1 SSFVQL
7 FNSSKDRIEIVE
19 RFWVNPVGTTNVT
32 VSIGTTIRGATGS
45 SFAFP
50 RDLRFQPAPIV
61 PTSAITARDTIVI
74 SHGNQAPPFV
84 NETSLGAIQ
93 AAIGVWTE
101 LLFGPFVLPPGTG
114 VMVSSVTL
122 NNQIAAWFSGRSR
135 QARPEELAPG
145 ARPSA
150 SAARGSPPGPPFL
163 FRGPPRWGRPP
174 PAPPPPWRS

>member
-1 SSFVQL
+1 
-7 FNSSKDRIEIVE
+7 
-19 RFWVNPVGTTNVT
+19 
-32 VSIGTTIRGATGS
+32 
-45 SFAFP
+45 
-50 RDLRFQPAPIV
+50 
-61 PTSAITARDTIVI
+61 RDTIVI

-145 ARPSA
+145 AR
-150 SAARGSPPGPPFL
+150 RKSPPGGRAPRRPGAVAHALGTLSRSVGDPVRGARPQHPPHL
-163 FRGPPRWGRPP
+163 AG
-174 PAPPPPWRS
+174 A